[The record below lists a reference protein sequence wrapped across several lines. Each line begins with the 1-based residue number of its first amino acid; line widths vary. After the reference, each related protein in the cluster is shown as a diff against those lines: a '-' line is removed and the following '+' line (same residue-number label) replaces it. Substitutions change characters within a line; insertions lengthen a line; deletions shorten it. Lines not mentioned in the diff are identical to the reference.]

1 MSDTINLTKG
11 SNVNLS
17 KTVPGVGRFVIGLG
31 WNPNPQNPPDLD
43 ASAFPC
49 VKDANGDPKL
59 LSPASSSFVF
69 YGNHHS
75 ADGAIHHGGDNLT
88 GDGEG
93 DDERILI
100 ETGKLNPT
108 VDEII
113 IAVTIHEAAARNQN
127 FGLVRNAYVR
137 VYDAAALEAAEGRG
151 WNVKAV
157 EDDGTKNGVIL
168 SDADLKA
175 LAVANYDLE
184 EDAGGATALQ
194 FGTFYK
200 KDGDFRFKALGVPAS
215 VGLKEFVEML
225 APAGTTV
232 S

>member
-1 MSDTINLTKG
+1 MTDTINLTKG

-17 KTVPGVGRFVIGLG
+17 KTAPGVSRFVVGLG

-59 LSPASSSFVF
+59 LSPASQSFVF
-69 YGNHHS
+69 YGNLKS
-75 ADGAIHHGGDNLT
+75 ADGAIVHSGDNLT
-88 GDGEG
+88 GDGAG
-93 DDERILI
+93 DDERITIDTSL
-100 ETGKLNPT
+100 LNPA

-113 IAVTIHEAAARNQN
+113 VAVTIHEAAARNQN

-137 VYDAAALEAAEGRG
+137 VYEEAALLAAEAANPGMTE
-151 WNVKAV
+151 
-157 EDDGTKNGVIL
+157 
-168 SDADLKA
+168 ADYKA
-175 LAVANYDLE
+175 LAIANYDLE

-200 KDGDFRFKALGVPAS
+200 KDGEFRFKALGVPAAAS
-215 VGLKEFVEML
+215 LADFVKLL

>member
-17 KTVPGVGRFVIGLG
+17 KTAPGVGRFVIGLG
-31 WNPNPQNPPDLD
+31 WNANPQNPPDLD

-69 YGNHHS
+69 YGNLKS
-75 ADGAIHHGGDNLT
+75 ADGAIVHSGDNLT
-88 GDGEG
+88 GDGDG
-93 DDERILI
+93 DDERITIDTSL
-100 ETGKLNPT
+100 LNPA

-113 IAVTIHEAAARNQN
+113 VAVTIHEAVARNQN

-137 VYDAAALEAAEGRG
+137 VYEEAALLAAEAA
-151 WNVKAV
+151 NP
-157 EDDGTKNGVIL
+157 NL
-168 SDADLKA
+168 SDAELKA
-175 LAVANYDLE
+175 LAIANYDLE